1 MAELKI
7 MIKIILILSI
17 LIFNFNVYCQEKSN
31 EFRIGVLSYKS
42 EGGIGGVSHYQNQW
56 MIYPEFIYVT
66 PIIKKKFWLK
76 FGFGFKENL
85 FYQTKSDG
93 FSGEHGKINIYKGLI
108 GMEQKYETKLITLI
122 YGTDLEYEKSNIKG
136 QLLNDVG
143 PFTRQINHKKNSINF
158 QPYIGI
164 RKVILSKLIVFV
176 ETGFGLRISDSKS
189 KETNT
194 EIPDLGPFLD
204 VHYNPINSIGLI
216 YKIK

>member
-1 MAELKI
+1 MVELKTLT
-7 MIKIILILSI
+7 KIILILSI
-17 LIFNFNVYCQEKSN
+17 LMFNLNVYCQENEN

-76 FGFGFKENL
+76 FGFGFKGNL
-85 FYQTKSDG
+85 SYQTKRDG
-93 FSGEHGKINIYKGLI
+93 FSGEYGKINIYKGLI
-108 GMEQKYETKLITLI
+108 GIEQKYEMKLITLI
-122 YGTDLEYEKSNIKG
+122 YGADLEYEKSNIEG

-143 PFTRQINHKKNSINF
+143 PYTRQINHTKNSINF
-158 QPYIGI
+158 QPYIGL

-176 ETGFGLRISDSKS
+176 ETGFGLRMSDSKS
-189 KETNT
+189 KESNT

-204 VHYNPINSIGLI
+204 VHYNPINLVGIGYIL
-216 YKIK
+216 K